1 MAEWFLPGLCD
12 RGIIMAYGLWYAME
26 FVGVFCIILV
36 SLDWIFSAISKRFS
50 GISDWIRRE
59 FLR

>member
-1 MAEWFLPGLCD
+1 
-12 RGIIMAYGLWYAME
+12 MAYGLWYTME

-36 SLDWIFSAISKRFS
+36 SLDWIFSAISKRFN